1 MKTTDPLSP
10 AAREIERAWT
20 QRSILRDRLD
30 ERRERV
36 ADLWVRALVS
46 ETPQA
51 DQAYRLAEEECRRVE
66 AEIARIEERLGA
78 FGTPSVGPLG
88 SGGSP

>member
-10 AAREIERAWT
+10 AARELERAWT
-20 QRSILRDRLD
+20 QRSILRDRLA

-46 ETPQA
+46 ETPVA

-66 AEIARIEERLGA
+66 AEIARIEERLG
-78 FGTPSVGPLG
+78 TLEPRSVGPLA
-88 SGGSP
+88 SGGPP